1 MPLSKLLYLLVLVT
15 LTLPVQA
22 SEQSVYWEI
31 TSPTG
36 ITHFLFG
43 TIHTDDNRVSEFHP
57 EVLRGL
63 KSSNTFLMET
73 DEIQDRSVL
82 FGNKSFYEKFL
93 DEDDIDRV
101 KELAYFHTIP
111 LETILKMKPWLVAI
125 IFNSPRPI
133 TPFNQDNLLKR
144 KAEDSL
150 MVVQGLETVPEHFGV
165 LDTFHID
172 EQIEMLKTVLNR
184 NSDIKE
190 KDYEV
195 LMSAY
200 LTFNPETILHTDEL
214 ITSNLVSEKM
224 WEKMKEKLIY
234 ARNQL
239 FFDRIMDLAN
249 GNNLFIA
256 VGASHLGGGNGLLNL
271 FREAGYRL
279 KPPPPLAQ

>member
-1 MPLSKLLYLLVLVT
+1 MPLTKLLYLLVLVT

-36 ITHFLFG
+36 TTHFLFG
-43 TIHTDDNRVSEFHP
+43 TIHTDDNRVSDFHP

-73 DEIQDRSVL
+73 DEIQDRNVL

-93 DEDDIDRV
+93 DEDDIDQV

-144 KAEDSL
+144 KAEDLL
-150 MVVQGLETVPEHFGV
+150 MVVRGLETVPEHFGV
-165 LDTFHID
+165 LDTFNID

-184 NSDIKE
+184 NNDIKE

-239 FFDRIMDLAN
+239 FFDRIMDFAH

-279 KPPPPLAQ
+279 KPLPPLAQ